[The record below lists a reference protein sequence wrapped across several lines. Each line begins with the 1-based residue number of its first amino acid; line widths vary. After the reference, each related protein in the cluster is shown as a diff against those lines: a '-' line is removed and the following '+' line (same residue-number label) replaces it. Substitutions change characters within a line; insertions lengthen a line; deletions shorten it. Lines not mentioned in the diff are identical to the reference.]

1 MKNKKYLR
9 RSIIIASCCLVLMSA
24 FYIIRELIDNKQVVD
39 STINDSDTTPP
50 KKALADWQIE
60 YDRKVRTEPA
70 ERVVTEYGEFYYA
83 PFPKQFPRDE
93 VANLDIDEEV
103 TEDTNQ
109 VIERGYFHE
118 KK

>member
-9 RSIIIASCCLVLMSA
+9 RATIIAASCFVLMSA
-24 FYIIRELIDNKQVVD
+24 FFIIRELIDNKQVVD
-39 STINDSDTTPP
+39 STINDTTPP
-50 KKALADWQIE
+50 KKALSDWQIE
-60 YDRKVRTEPA
+60 YDRKARTEPA
-70 ERVVTEYGEFYYA
+70 ERVVTEYGDFYYA

-109 VIERGYFHE
+109 VIVKGYFYE